1 MTKPLNVDRRTVLR
15 TAGLATLAALAGCA
29 GSSSGGGA
37 TDTPNAGDG
46 DSGGESSSGGG
57 GSDGTA
63 APAPATA
70 TTDSSGS
77 SSSDSSSSS
86 SVSFDGW
93 FEGVSNF
100 DGSVVDATGQ
110 SEVEVTV
117 GAGGNGGNLAFDPP
131 AVRVSQ
137 GTTVVWT
144 WTGMGGTHNVAAEDG
159 SFESELVTEEGH
171 TFSHAFEESG
181 TVEYVCTPHRAL
193 GMKGAVVVE

>member
-1 MTKPLNVDRRTVLR
+1 MGLTKPQNFERRTVLR
-15 TAGLATLAALAGCA
+15 AAGVAAVAAFAGCT

-37 TDTPNAGDG
+37 SDTPNAEGGSGSGD
-46 DSGGESSSGGG
+46 DGGGSSDGGG
-57 GSDGTA
+57 GDADETA
-63 APAPATA
+63 APATA
-70 TTDSSGS
+70 TATSGS
-77 SSSDSSSSS
+77 SSSSS

-117 GAGGNGGNLAFDPP
+117 GAQGNGGNLAFDPP

-144 WTGMGGTHNVAAEDG
+144 WTGMGGAHNVAAEDG

>member
-1 MTKPLNVDRRTVLR
+1 MRLAKPQNLERRTVLR
-15 TAGLATLAALAGCA
+15 AAGVAAVAALAGCA

-37 TDTPNAGDG
+37 SDTPNAEDG
-46 DSGGESSSGGG
+46 DSGGSADSEGG
-57 GSDGTA
+57 GSGETA
-63 APAPATA
+63 APATA
-70 TTDSSGS
+70 TATSGSSGS
-77 SSSDSSSSS
+77 SSSSSS

-93 FEGVSNF
+93 FEDVSNF

-110 SEVEVTV
+110 SEVEVAV

-144 WTGMGGTHNVAAEDG
+144 WTGMGGAHNVAAEDG

-171 TFSHAFEESG
+171 TVSHAFDESG